1 MDEQGLSPEG
11 DDFEAEDN
19 VLPLPA
25 EELTESQLRALVSA
39 GGNPAGLLTPLQQQ
53 QHAPTG
59 RPGGS
64 GTWCSTT
71 HTAGSERTQIVSPV
85 VSPGPRPNFAQA
97 AQQRHAHESRAMKNS
112 PRRGPTTPSNP
123 PQRCGGSGT
132 TTTTTS
138 ANAAAAAN

>member
-53 QHAPTG
+53 QQHAPTG

-64 GTWCSTT
+64 HRSACKGVSN
-71 HTAGSERTQIVSPV
+71 GSEGVQSPDPQPSGCLQELGGARH
-85 VSPGPRPNFAQA
+85 SPANSARA
-97 AQQRHAHESRAMKNS
+97 AH
-112 PRRGPTTPSNP
+112 PV
-123 PQRCGGSGT
+123 
-132 TTTTTS
+132 
-138 ANAAAAAN
+138 